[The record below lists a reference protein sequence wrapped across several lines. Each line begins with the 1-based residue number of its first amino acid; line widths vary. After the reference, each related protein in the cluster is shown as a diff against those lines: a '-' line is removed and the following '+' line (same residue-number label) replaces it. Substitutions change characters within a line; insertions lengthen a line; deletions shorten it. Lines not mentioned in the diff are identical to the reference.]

1 MPRSCL
7 LILLALVAACARF
20 PELDNAISAE
30 ARQSPYPRLEPVD
43 ELLAEAA
50 PSADR
55 DAAAEIEDLRA
66 RALLLKARAIILR
79 RTTVIDPESQAQ
91 MKAAF
96 DRLSR

>member
-50 PSADR
+50 PSSDR
-55 DAAAEIEDLRA
+55 DAAAEIENLRA
-66 RALLLKARAIILR
+66 RGRLLTARAIILR
-79 RTTVIDPESQAQ
+79 RTEVVDPESQAR